1 VAITKRMRTGGDAS
15 PSRRQ
20 VSVQARLMSRL
31 LLVLETG
38 PVLILVILSLVLWRV
53 EPTFTTKSN
62 IQNILIQ
69 TSVVGV
75 LAVGE
80 LIVILTGGIDLSVGT
95 GMALATVVGSFA
107 YRSHLFH
114 SGGLVIV
121 VMVLVGVAL
130 GTTNGLIYI
139 FGRIPHPFIVTLGT
153 LSVAEGLGLTLS
165 KGQPLTG
172 MPPIV
177 NTLGNGFLGPVPVP
191 VLVLLG
197 VALVGSWLTKT
208 TQWGRW
214 IYATGG
220 NVDSARRVGIPV
232 SRVLISV
239 YVVSG
244 LMAGVGAVLTAGSI
258 DGASATLGED
268 PVTLLNSIAGVIIG
282 GASLFGGRGSV
293 WNAIVGALTIGVIE
307 NGLALL
313 NISPFA
319 ESIFVGATIL
329 VAVELDVVRANVER
343 RVRALRANQAIA

>member
-1 VAITKRMRTGGDAS
+1 MAIGNRVRTGGTTLAARS
-15 PSRRQ
+15 GKIP
-20 VSVQARLMSRL
+20 ARLLARMLRIL
-31 LLVLETG
+31 QMG
-38 PVLILVILSLVLWRV
+38 PVLILLSLCVVMWRL

-69 TSVVGV
+69 ISVVGV

-80 LIVILTGGIDLSVGT
+80 LIVIVTGGIDLSLGA

-107 YRSHLFH
+107 FQSRLFH
-114 SGGLVIV
+114 SGVLVIAS
-121 VMVLVGVAL
+121 MVLVGIAL
-130 GTTNGLIYI
+130 GAANGLIYI

-165 KGQPLTG
+165 KGQPLSG
-172 MPPIV
+172 MAPIV
-177 NTLGNGFLGPVPVP
+177 STLGNGFIGPVPVP
-191 VLVLLG
+191 VLVLFG
-197 VALVGSWLTKT
+197 VALSGSWLTQT

-220 NVDSARRVGIPV
+220 NSDSAKRVGIPV
-232 SRVLISV
+232 ARVLISV
-239 YVVSG
+239 YVISG
-244 LMAGVGAVLTAGSI
+244 LTAGIGAVLTAGSI
-258 DGASATLGED
+258 DGGSATLGED

-319 ESIFVGATIL
+319 ESMFVGATIL
-329 VAVELDVVRANVER
+329 VAVELDVLRANVER
-343 RVRALRANQAIA
+343 RVRTLTSNQALQ